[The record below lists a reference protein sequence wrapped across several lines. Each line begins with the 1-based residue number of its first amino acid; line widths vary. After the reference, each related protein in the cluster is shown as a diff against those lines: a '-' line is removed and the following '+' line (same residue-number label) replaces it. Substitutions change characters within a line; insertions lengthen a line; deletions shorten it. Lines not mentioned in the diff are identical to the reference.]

1 VVRRLAYL
9 LPFLL
14 LVIVAGYFLFGLERD
29 PGELPSA
36 LLGKPVPAFD
46 LPALTGATA
55 SEDGMNTDDLTS
67 GRDVK
72 LVNFFASWCVPCRA
86 EHPLITRLAGM
97 DGVRMFG
104 INYKD
109 APEDA
114 TGWLQRLGDPYERIG
129 ADRTG
134 RAGIEWGIY
143 GVPET
148 FVVDADG
155 IVRMRHAG
163 PLTPEIVERELLP
176 LIEELQR

>member
-1 VVRRLAYL
+1 MVRRLAYL

-14 LVIVAGYFLFGLERD
+14 LLIVAAYFLFGLERD

-36 LLGKPVPAFD
+36 LLGKPVPTFD
-46 LPALTGATA
+46 LPGLAGGETVDGGMKTG
-55 SEDGMNTDDLTS
+55 DLAAGS
-67 GRDVK
+67 DIK

-86 EHPLITRLAGM
+86 EHPLVTRLAELE
-97 DGVRMFG
+97 GVRMFG

-114 TGWLQRLGDPYERIG
+114 TGWLERLGNPYERIG

-148 FVVDADG
+148 FVVDAQG

-163 PLTPEIVERELLP
+163 PLTPDVVQRELMP